1 MIRVLIAAGA
11 PMARLLLASIRW
23 EALRAEAVV
32 AGTKEEALH
41 AMRERSPDL
50 LLVEDGAPFEELS
63 KIEETGIQVVRLD
76 PCALLNQTGPVG
88 KREAGAPAGRD
99 TGGSRAIRRARAYLE
114 QNFAE
119 PLRLDDVADY
129 VKLNPAYF
137 SALFKKET
145 GKTFSDYLV
154 ERRLRAAQ
162 YLLQSTGKSIS
173 EIAETVGYNDV
184 KYFSKLFKKHMG
196 VKPSEY
202 RRISP

>member
-1 MIRVLIAAGA
+1 
-11 PMARLLLASIRW
+11 MARLLLASIHW
-23 EALRAEAVV
+23 EALRTEAIV
-32 AGTKEEALH
+32 AGTEEEALH
-41 AMRERSPDL
+41 VLRERNPDF
-50 LLVEDGAPFEELS
+50 LLVENGAPFEELT
-63 KIEETGIQVVRLD
+63 KIAETGVQVVRVD
-76 PCALLNQTGPVG
+76 PSELLNQTEPAE
-88 KREAGAPAGRD
+88 KREASTPIGRD
-99 TGGSRAIRRARAYLE
+99 KGGSRAIRRARAYME

-129 VKLNPAYF
+129 VELNPSYF

-162 YLLQSTGKSIS
+162 SLLQSTGKSIS

-196 VKPSEY
+196 IKPSEY
-202 RRISP
+202 RRIFP